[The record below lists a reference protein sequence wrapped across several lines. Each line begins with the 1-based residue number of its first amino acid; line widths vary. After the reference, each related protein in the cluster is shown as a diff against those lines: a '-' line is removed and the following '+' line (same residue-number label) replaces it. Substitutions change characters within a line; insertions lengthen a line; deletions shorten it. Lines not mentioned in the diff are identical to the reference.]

1 MKKALA
7 FSLLFASGVAAAQ
20 QSGFYVGAG
29 VGQGKVSID
38 NGASDALVNAGA
50 TNVSSS
56 KDNTDTSYKIFAGY
70 QINKNF
76 EVEGGYANFGKYKA
90 SASGTIAGGPIS
102 ASGDVKSYAIF
113 LDAVGIAPVTEAF
126 SVFGKAGVAFTDT
139 EANASASG
147 AGVAASASDSARKWV
162 PKLGVGAQFYVSRN
176 VALRAEYEYY
186 FKVGDQN
193 STGQSDVQVLTAGV
207 TIGF

>member
-76 EVEGGYANFGKYKA
+76 SVALNGNNLFDKKYY
-90 SASGTIAGGPIS
+90 SSIGW
-102 ASGDVKSYAIF
+102 
-113 LDAVGIAPVTEAF
+113 L
-126 SVFGKAGVAFTDT
+126 
-139 EANASASG
+139 NASNQYG
-147 AGVAASASDSARKWV
+147 D
-162 PKLGVGAQFYVSRN
+162 PRN
-176 VALRAEYEYY
+176 YA
-186 FKVGDQN
+186 
-193 STGQSDVQVLTAGV
+193 V
-207 TIGF
+207 TLKADF